1 MTAPGRP
8 ATDASPAPAVV
19 DVLNPDG
26 RGPFV
31 LVCEHAANTIP
42 ADLGSLGL
50 GHDLLATHIAWDLG
64 ALAVAREIARLL
76 DAPLVAARLS
86 RLVYDCNRPP
96 TAGDAIPELS
106 EVHPIPGNVG
116 LSPAARRERV
126 ERVYLPFRDALTA
139 CLEARAAG
147 PQPPALLTVH
157 SFTPV
162 FKGIPRDLHLGVL
175 HDADSRLADALL
187 ALAAAD
193 GDLVVRRNA
202 PYGPADGVTH
212 TLATHAVPRGLPNA
226 MLEIRND
233 LIATAED
240 QRAMAARLAGY
251 AMAARLAGY
260 AMAARLAGDATAAP
274 RPAARRRA

>member
-1 MTAPGRP
+1 MDGGGTPLTAPGR
-8 ATDASPAPAVV
+8 AAIGAPRAEAVV
-19 DVLNPDG
+19 DVINADG
-26 RGPFV
+26 RGAFV
-31 LVCEHAANTIP
+31 LVCEHAANAIP
-42 ADLGSLGL
+42 ADLGTLGL
-50 GHDLLATHIAWDLG
+50 DRELLAAHIAWDPG
-64 ALAVAREIARLL
+64 ALAVAREMARRL

-96 TAGDAIPELS
+96 TASDSIPEVS

-116 LSPAARRERV
+116 LSPAARRARA
-126 ERVYLPFRDALTA
+126 ERVYAPFRAALTA
-139 CLEARAAG
+139 CLEARLA
-147 PQPPALLTVH
+147 PPRRPALLTIH

-162 FKGIPRDLHLGVL
+162 FKGRARDLHLGVL
-175 HDADSRLADALL
+175 HDSDPRLADALL

-212 TLATHAVPRGLPNA
+212 TLATHAVPRGLKNA

-233 LIATAED
+233 QIATPET

-251 AMAARLAGY
+251 A
-260 AMAARLAGDATAAP
+260 TAAL
-274 RPAARRRA
+274 RPATPLTA